1 MTRDGSVP
9 GPIEPGRRC
18 FVLPCVFGPPPK
30 PQRFTTPWKPRPF
43 VVPVTFTFSPG
54 AKIVTSILSPT
65 ACVGISALAL
75 PGSSSRTLRIVRG
88 AASSPAFLAW
98 PISAFGAR
106 RPFGAFF
113 SPFVLE
119 RRVRCSPVP
128 SCRAFSAARAR

>member
-43 VVPVTFTFSPG
+43 VVPVTFTVSPG

-65 ACVGISALAL
+65 LCDGISAFAL
-75 PGSSSRTLRIVRG
+75 PGSSSRTLRVVRG
-88 AASSPAFLAW
+88 AVAGFEESHVAGRLRRRADTRLLRVADLRGVRAIALRRLLALL
-98 PISAFGAR
+98 
-106 RPFGAFF
+106 
-113 SPFVLE
+113 VL
-119 RRVRCSPVP
+119 
-128 SCRAFSAARAR
+128 AT